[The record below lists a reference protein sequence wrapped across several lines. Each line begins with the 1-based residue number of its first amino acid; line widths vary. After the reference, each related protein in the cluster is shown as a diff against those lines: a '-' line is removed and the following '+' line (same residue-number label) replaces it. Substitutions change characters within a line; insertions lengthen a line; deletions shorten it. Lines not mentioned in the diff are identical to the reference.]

1 MKLKSILFSLSLAML
16 IFSCGDDDDNDDP
29 FAGVPKSEI
38 VDIELRDVTLSGTI
52 SSAGRSQAIGQK
64 WWKQKIS
71 KVDLSG
77 ECGDNEDQEL
87 SDGNY
92 YAFYPSGSYYT
103 KSGKDGT
110 PVSVGSWQW
119 VDSDTKDAMF
129 VNTQGGSA
137 EFTLRG
143 LNDEELI
150 IASDQSQATCTIITW
165 EQFNEPYT
173 E

>member
-1 MKLKSILFSLSLAML
+1 MKLRNIFSILILSIL
-16 IFSCGDDDDNDDP
+16 IVSCGDDDDSNDP

-38 VDIELRDVTLSGTI
+38 VDIELRDVTLSGTA
-52 SSAGRSQAIGQK
+52 SSNGRTLAVGQK
-64 WWKQKIS
+64 WWKQKVS

-77 ECGDNEDQEL
+77 ECGDNEDQEIT
-87 SDGNY
+87 DGYYYGFYSSGEY
-92 YAFYPSGSYYT
+92 YA
-103 KSGKDGT
+103 KSGQDGT
-110 PVSVGSWQW
+110 PIRVGSWQW
-119 VDSDTKDAMF
+119 VDEDTKDAIF
-129 VNTQGGSA
+129 VSSV

-150 IASDQSQATCTIITW
+150 IASDQSQASCTVITW